1 MKNAASGDAIY
12 KMMEAKTRDRDKNEA
27 KNTLLLWLHEKNI
40 PPGEKVTIV
49 VVSKER
55 LIDFFLGVDNKLCV
69 DLLKRNMSRLNGF
82 LNMLPIFIYNN
93 ADWGQSSIE

>member
-1 MKNAASGDAIY
+1 MTS
-12 KMMEAKTRDRDKNEA
+12 R
-27 KNTLLLWLHEKNI
+27 KNI

-82 LNMLPIFIYNN
+82 LNMLPIFIYNKCWLG
-93 ADWGQSSIE
+93 AIFDWVMSFEHWG

>member
-55 LIDFFLGVDNKLCV
+55 LIDFFPG
-69 DLLKRNMSRLNGF
+69 G
-82 LNMLPIFIYNN
+82 
-93 ADWGQSSIE
+93 W

>member
-1 MKNAASGDAIY
+1 MTS
-12 KMMEAKTRDRDKNEA
+12 R
-27 KNTLLLWLHEKNI
+27 KNI

-49 VVSKER
+49 IVSKER

-82 LNMLPIFIYNN
+82 LNMLPIFIYYN
-93 ADWGQSSIE
+93 ADWGQSSIV

>member
-1 MKNAASGDAIY
+1 MTS
-12 KMMEAKTRDRDKNEA
+12 R
-27 KNTLLLWLHEKNI
+27 KNI

-55 LIDFFLGVDNKLCV
+55 LIDFFLRVDNKLCV
-69 DLLKRNMSRLNGF
+69 DLLKRNMSRLDGF
-82 LNMLPIFIYNN
+82 LNMLPSYIYNN

>member
-1 MKNAASGDAIY
+1 MTS
-12 KMMEAKTRDRDKNEA
+12 R
-27 KNTLLLWLHEKNI
+27 KNI

-93 ADWGQSSIE
+93 ADWGAIFDWVMSFEDWG